1 MYYMPPLT
9 INCYGLVDVVGKVE
23 TDEDGVPSCKHMLHA
38 YLYGEG
44 VAGCG
49 GDKVARGEGI
59 F

>member
-1 MYYMPPLT
+1 MPPLT